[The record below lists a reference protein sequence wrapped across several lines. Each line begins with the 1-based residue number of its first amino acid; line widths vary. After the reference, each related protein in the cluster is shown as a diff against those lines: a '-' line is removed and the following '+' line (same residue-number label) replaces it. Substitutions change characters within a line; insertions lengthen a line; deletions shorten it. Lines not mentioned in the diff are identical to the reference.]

1 MNYGKKADTA
11 GIVVAVFKNCIR
23 AIFKHEFSAKTHL
36 LFALTNDAPS
46 LALLILQLLGP
57 ADFATKFQA
66 TTESPLQKKL
76 PQEIHCFKMLR

>member
-1 MNYGKKADTA
+1 VNYGKKADTA

-57 ADFATKFQA
+57 RGFRNEVSSDHGKPFLKRTAAR
-66 TTESPLQKKL
+66 KL
-76 PQEIHCFKMLR
+76 LL